1 MPPDTK
7 PPDEARWERYRPGQW
22 PKLKSAVAT
31 DWPPN
36 QKLLRGYRI
45 SDLIRAG
52 SFADSIFLTL
62 FGRLPNPS
70 ESRMFEAVLVS
81 SNSGTYTSSGS
92 MAARYI
98 VSTSENSRAAIAGGL
113 LAFGFRHGAAADA
126 IAQMLQQGMRRAREQ
141 GLAVEQAAEALVAEY
156 RAEGKRLP
164 GLGSA
169 FYNEDPRTVALF
181 DLAREL
187 GFLGDHCH
195 LMEALARAA
204 SQKGKRGLIVN
215 EEGSATAILCDMLG
229 DDYDWRASNIWHLI
243 GRMPSVAGAVLEEVQ
258 RAAPDDRRVPWEYDG
273 PPERDLPED
282 YIKRR
287 E

>member
-1 MPPDTK
+1 MTTDAK
-7 PPDEARWERYRPGQW
+7 PTDDARWERYRPGQW
-22 PKLKSAVAT
+22 PKLKSAVST
-31 DWPPN
+31 DWAPN

-45 SDLIRAG
+45 SDLVRAA

-62 FGRLPNPS
+62 FGRLPNPG

-92 MAARYI
+92 MSARYI

-141 GLAVEQAAEALVAEY
+141 GLTAEQAAAALAAEY
-156 RAEGKRLP
+156 RAAGKRLP

-169 FYNEDPRTVALF
+169 FYTEDPRTVALF
-181 DLAREL
+181 ELAREL
-187 GFLGDHCH
+187 GFFGDHCK
-195 LMEALARAA
+195 LIGALAGTA
-204 SQKGKRGLIVN
+204 SQKGKKGLIVN
-215 EEGSATAILCDMLG
+215 EEGSAVAILCDMLG
-229 DDYDWRASNIWHLI
+229 EDYDWRASNIWHLI
-243 GRMPSVAGAVLEEVQ
+243 GRMPSVAGAVLEEMQ
-258 RAAPDDRRVPWEYDG
+258 RATPDDRRVPWEYDG

-282 YIKRR
+282 YRKP
-287 E
+287 